1 MDYYRGV
8 SPDLLFVQSQARDA
22 VLAHYGLS
30 KTAVQIN
37 IPKYGLAIAEAQGL
51 PESQAWLHK
60 VRTEAKKNG
69 YSIFAI
75 VEDPAHPLG
84 GGSITTVLPG
94 HTGDAIRNA
103 RAAHVAWEQAHGYDP
118 AHSWEK
124 SATDAT
130 APKR

>member
-1 MDYYRGV
+1 MKFMTKMAADAAR
-8 SPDLLFVQSQARDA
+8 QIKHAKRDA
-22 VLAHYGLS
+22 LLGEVE
-30 KTAVQIN
+30 
-37 IPKYGLAIAEAQGL
+37 IAEAQGL

-124 SATDAT
+124 SATDAKGLVRG
-130 APKR
+130 ARRHVRD